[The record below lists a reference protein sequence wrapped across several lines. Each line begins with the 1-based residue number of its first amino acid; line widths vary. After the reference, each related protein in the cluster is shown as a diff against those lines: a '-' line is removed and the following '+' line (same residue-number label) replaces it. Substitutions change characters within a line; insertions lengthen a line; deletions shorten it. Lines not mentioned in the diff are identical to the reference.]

1 MDNVEQG
8 QNYGGKALLPIV
20 VFLILYVGCGVV
32 FTVLGYDKPF
42 WMMPRYVSILIAV
55 MAALLCFDPK
65 KIVYRKNGYL
75 GEKCW

>member
-42 WMMPRYVSILIAV
+42 WMMPRYV
-55 MAALLCFDPK
+55 
-65 KIVYRKNGYL
+65 
-75 GEKCW
+75 